1 VFERSKESLLEA
13 AADESVGLFDLAI
26 GLGMRHRCVLDL
38 DAELFGELLKF
49 ARGEVGAVVGDDVV
63 RHAVSV
69 DDGLEELDRHS
80 CFLIRDWDSFDPF
93 GELVNGDQQVSV
105 ASSR

>member
-1 VFERSKESLLEA
+1 
-13 AADESVGLFDLAI
+13 
-26 GLGMRHRCVLDL
+26 MRHRCVLDL

-49 ARGEVGAVVGDDVV
+49 ARGEVGAIVGDDAVWY
-63 RHAVSV
+63 AVSV
-69 DDGLEELDRHS
+69 DDGFEKLDRRS
-80 CFLIRDWDSFDPF
+80 RFLIGDWDSFDPL